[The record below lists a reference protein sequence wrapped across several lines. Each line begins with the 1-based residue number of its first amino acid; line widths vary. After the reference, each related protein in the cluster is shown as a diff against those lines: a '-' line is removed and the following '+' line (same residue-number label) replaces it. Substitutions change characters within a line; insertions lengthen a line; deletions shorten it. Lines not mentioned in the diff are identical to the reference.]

1 MQKQFS
7 LNRAAPRKQFPI
19 SNYGGKNTQINGY
32 MPQNISTNWGAT
44 WNGPTQSPFPQ
55 LGGNQR
61 PSLWRLTNGKLVM
74 VGDSQLRGTTTPP
87 AGWTNGTGAYVA
99 ISADN
104 GGTWRIKSL
113 PVTLPHES
121 DRLAGT
127 LGYATVR
134 QAPNGVIH
142 ILTTMTHPCLHY
154 EFNEAWV
161 YSNAGDIA
169 PETSGGALQSFSE
182 LHPGGE
188 LRVTWTARITPNGR
202 FLLDGLET
210 TYHQNGQK
218 EHEAIWVSGRR
229 TGQETFWADDGTRLS
244 SWSHNPTNNVS
255 TWIRYWRNGRKRVES
270 SWNTSPTARD
280 LSSRNFRG
288 LVAHRAAYHWNQN
301 GSGRAGYNFNNGSLT
316 GTLPPPPAQP

>member
-19 SNYGGKNTQINGY
+19 S
-32 MPQNISTNWGAT
+32 
-44 WNGPTQSPFPQ
+44 
-55 LGGNQR
+55 
-61 PSLWRLTNGKLVM
+61 
-74 VGDSQLRGTTTPP
+74 
-87 AGWTNGTGAYVA
+87 
-99 ISADN
+99 
-104 GGTWRIKSL
+104 
-113 PVTLPHES
+113 
-121 DRLAGT
+121 
-127 LGYATVR
+127 
-134 QAPNGVIH
+134 
-142 ILTTMTHPCLHY
+142 
-154 EFNEAWV
+154 NEAWV